1 MSLPIQTVVYVY
13 MDCTGLASQLVFI
26 GQESTKM
33 GVSQNAPEDIGNI
46 PNLSNLPNPNQPNEN
61 PTQPNENQTKPNLPM
76 PTQPNPTQPNENQ
89 IKPNQTK
96 TNQNINCIIQI
107 DLFLISKD

>member
-33 GVSQNAPEDIGNI
+33 GVSQNAPEDKGNI
-46 PNLSNLPNPNQPNEN
+46 PNLTN
-61 PTQPNENQTKPNLPM
+61 PT
-76 PTQPNPTQPNENQ
+76 
-89 IKPNQTK
+89 
-96 TNQNINCIIQI
+96 
-107 DLFLISKD
+107 

>member
-46 PNLSNLPNPNQPNEN
+46 PNLSNLPNPNQPNL
-61 PTQPNENQTKPNLPM
+61 TRTKSNQTKPR
-76 PTQPNPTQPNENQ
+76 
-89 IKPNQTK
+89 QTK
-96 TNQNINCIIQI
+96 T
-107 DLFLISKD
+107 